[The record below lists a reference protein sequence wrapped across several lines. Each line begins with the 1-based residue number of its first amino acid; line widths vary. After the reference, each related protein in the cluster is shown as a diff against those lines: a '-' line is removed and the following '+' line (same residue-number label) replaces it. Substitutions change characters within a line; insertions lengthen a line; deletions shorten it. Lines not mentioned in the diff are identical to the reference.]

1 MSNDAERWLDLALSV
16 SDGASVDWDAAQRGA
31 QSDEERALVQQLR
44 ALANLSTT
52 AESLQS
58 VAQPLDAAQP
68 SAAVARWG
76 PFELRER
83 LAAGSFGEVYRA
95 RDPRLDTYVALKLI
109 ASSASGETLGH
120 RAIEEGR
127 PLSSVQLKHVR
138 EAAAEG
144 TVAAAPAASAAST
157 GSKATGTT
165 SGTRAEVRLSTLR
178 DDEQGVKALYEQ
190 FKAARASVGESE
202 VKFESF
208 KKLITQQRTRL
219 LEEKDAVAV
228 DFRVALQDGKV
239 ALKAKP
245 VRID

>member
-1 MSNDAERWLDLALSV
+1 MSALEEDLEKIDEGIFKLQKEWDRFFSGQERKA
-16 SDGASVDWDAAQRGA
+16 
-31 QSDEERALVQQLR
+31 
-44 ALANLSTT
+44 
-52 AESLQS
+52 
-58 VAQPLDAAQP
+58 
-68 SAAVARWG
+68 
-76 PFELRER
+76 PFE
-83 LAAGSFGEVYRA
+83 A
-95 RDPRLDTYVALKLI
+95 RQRLDRLVRRYVGVEIRNNIERFRFQSLTAKYNTLSDLWNRKL
-109 ASSASGETLGH
+109 

-127 PLSSVQLKHVR
+127 PLSSVQLKQVR

-144 TVAAAPAASAAST
+144 AASAPAAPRPPA
-157 GSKATGTT
+157 GSRSMETPGPTL
-165 SGTRAEVRLSTLR
+165 AEVRLSTLR

-208 KKLITQQRTRL
+208 RKLIAQQRTRL

-245 VRID
+245 VRLD